1 MEDGWRGDDRAE
13 EWSAIGD
20 GGPAAV
26 SLRPDVGGKHFHI
39 FESSQLED
47 SYAGDLPYPNWIN
60 AGPSHIYS
68 LLILIFLCLIGRCAL
83 PSRVVFGI
91 LVQRSE
97 KTFHTTIP

>member
-13 EWSAIGD
+13 ESSAIGD

-47 SYAGDLPYPNWIN
+47 SYAGDLSYPNWIN

-68 LLILIFLCLIGRCAL
+68 LLISLSYLQASSKRHA
-83 PSRVVFGI
+83 
-91 LVQRSE
+91 
-97 KTFHTTIP
+97 

>member
-1 MEDGWRGDDRAE
+1 MGGGGDDGAE

-26 SLRPDVGGKHFHI
+26 SLRPDVGESIFYI

-47 SYAGDLPYPNWIN
+47 SYAGLTVPKLIN

-68 LLILIFLCLIGRCAL
+68 LLISLSYLQASSKRHA
-83 PSRVVFGI
+83 
-91 LVQRSE
+91 
-97 KTFHTTIP
+97 